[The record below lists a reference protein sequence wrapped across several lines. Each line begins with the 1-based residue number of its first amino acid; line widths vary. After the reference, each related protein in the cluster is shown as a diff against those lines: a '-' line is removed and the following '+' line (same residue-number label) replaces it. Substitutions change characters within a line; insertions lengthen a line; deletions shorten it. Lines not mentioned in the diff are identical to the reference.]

1 MHQQWQTH
9 LQFNLIDII
18 DHGDIQGLRV
28 GSSVMKIQSILGEPQ
43 YPVAKLN
50 KKSKV
55 YCHLYGNINIYSAN
69 DVVEAINIDVHGNQ
83 KLPVILGELVNWR
96 LAKWLSWAESSAW
109 QVEQGNE
116 RVNLSINNLTIQLF
130 PSGKLAL
137 VSLGLT

>member
-69 DVVEAINIDVHGNQ
+69 DVVEAIKIDFHGNQ
-83 KLPVILGELVNWR
+83 ELPVILGKLDNYWR

-116 RVNLSINNLTIQLF
+116 RGSIYLSII
-130 PSGKLAL
+130 
-137 VSLGLT
+137 